1 MSEKD
6 SYRQKVRAKLDEW
19 NAEIDKFEA
28 RADQAQADAQLEY
41 YEQLKKLR
49 ALQEEAGNKL
59 DELADAGEDAWEQLQ
74 DNVDIAANALD
85 QALESTRSRFN

>member
-1 MSEKD
+1 MSEKA
-6 SYRQKVRAKLDEW
+6 SYRQKIRAKLDEW

-28 RADQAQADAQLEY
+28 KADQAQADAQIEY

-59 DELADAGEDAWEQLQ
+59 EALDEAGEDAWE
-74 DNVDIAANALD
+74 DVKDGVDIAADALD
-85 QALESTRSRFN
+85 HAVQSVRSRFG

>member
-1 MSEKD
+1 MSEKA
-6 SYRQKVRAKLDEW
+6 SYRQKIRAKLDEW

-28 RADQAQADAQLEY
+28 KADQAQADAQLEY

-59 DELADAGEDAWEQLQ
+59 EALDEAGEDAWE
-74 DNVDIAANALD
+74 DVKDGVDIAADALD
-85 QALESTRSRFN
+85 HAVQSVRSRFG

>member
-6 SYRQKVRAKLDEW
+6 SYRQKIRARLDEW

-28 RADQAQADAQLEY
+28 KADQARADARLEY

-49 ALQEEAGNKL
+49 ALQEEAGGKL
-59 DELADAGEDAWEQLQ
+59 DELEDAGEDAWENLQ
-74 DNVDIAANALD
+74 DKVDIAAAALD
-85 QALESTRSRFN
+85 HALETARSRFG

>member
-1 MSEKD
+1 MSEKA
-6 SYRQKVRAKLDEW
+6 SYRQKIRAKLDEW

-28 RADQAQADAQLEY
+28 KADQAQADAQIEY

-59 DELADAGEDAWEQLQ
+59 EALDEAGEDAWE
-74 DNVDIAANALD
+74 DVKDGVDIAADALD
-85 QALESTRSRFN
+85 HAVQSVRSHFG

>member
-1 MSEKD
+1 MSEKE
-6 SYRQKVRAKLDEW
+6 SYRQKIRAKLDEW

-28 RADQAQADAQLEY
+28 KADQAQADAQLEY

-59 DELADAGEDAWEQLQ
+59 DELDDAGDEAWE
-74 DNVDIAANALD
+74 NFKAGVDIAADAVDHALD
-85 QALESTRSRFN
+85 SVRSRFG